1 MIIVYIFITLST
13 SLCVHVCVHVHMQ
26 AWVNEKVCEGEEW
39 ITSKNHLIIHIYS
52 CFRFLQLLIEKA
64 MKFYPKVAKLFI
76 IFLHTGVFN
85 FLAWWGKNSINFAFR
100 NLVMQ
105 FLSEVR

>member
-1 MIIVYIFITLST
+1 
-13 SLCVHVCVHVHMQ
+13 
-26 AWVNEKVCEGEEW
+26 
-39 ITSKNHLIIHIYS
+39 
-52 CFRFLQLLIEKA
+52 

-105 FLSEVR
+105 FLSEVRQSSGNLIHDQCLIHVYVRYESVVSHQQATFAGSEE